1 MVIIEKVNYKNLF
14 DLIINRNTNEKLLPR
29 IKFAKNFIPEI
40 KELNKAEKQG
50 TPLNRY
56 HFVVK
61 HKINNKTF
69 IDGLIGICDIEYKNK
84 ALLLHK
90 PFLTKVDYLV
100 EGAKIIVNDYCIDKL
115 HLKELYSNIHFIG
128 GPYWVDIGDD
138 FWGKFGYDSRS
149 TCPYPGA
156 EDWPHHL
163 GWRYR
168 KMLNNKE
175 QTR

>member
-1 MVIIEKVNYKNLF
+1 MVIVEKVNYKNLF

-50 TPLNRY
+50 TPLNRQ
-56 HFVVK
+56 HFMVK

-69 IDGLIGICDIEYKNK
+69 IDGLIGIFHIEQGNQAELDILSTLEFN
-84 ALLLHK
+84 
-90 PFLTKVDYLV
+90 KVDYLV
-100 EGAKIIVNDYCIDKL
+100 EGAKIIVNDYCIDKW
-115 HLKELYSNIHFIG
+115 HLNELYSYGDFNIPMHIAE
-128 GPYWVDIGDD
+128 
-138 FWGKFGYDSRS
+138 FWNKFGYDSATPIAGRFDM
-149 TCPYPGA
+149 TEVY
-156 EDWPHHL
+156 WF
-163 GWRYR
+163 YR